1 MFNYFF
7 LSFEEVSE
15 VGHGTDRSL
24 LTNLVIV
31 IAVLSVLLIICSV
44 VGFTHRKITK
54 LITEKRKSRKLTV
67 QSTSTEMATV
77 EEMESPRPES
87 RTETITRDNDEV
99 FPYDVISAWT
109 DSNGL
114 YMSLRREGNDG
125 ELEDATQVARTDYTN
140 ISPSNRNDSAANCMY
155 APLIHTAGLQS
166 AREMKRPYVNV
177 DTIETSSD
185 M

>member
-1 MFNYFF
+1 M
-7 LSFEEVSE
+7 
-15 VGHGTDRSL
+15 
-24 LTNLVIV
+24 
-31 IAVLSVLLIICSV
+31 
-44 VGFTHRKITK
+44 
-54 LITEKRKSRKLTV
+54 

-87 RTETITRDNDEV
+87 RTEIITRDKDEV
-99 FPYDVISAWT
+99 FPYDVISTWT

-125 ELEDATQVARTDYTN
+125 ELEDATQVARADYTN
-140 ISPSNRNDSAANCMY
+140 ISPSNRNDSAANCVY
-155 APLIHTAGLQS
+155 APLIHTAGLQG
-166 AREMKRPYVNV
+166 AREMKSPYVNA

>member
-15 VGHGTDRSL
+15 VGTDRSL
-24 LTNLVIV
+24 STNLVTV

-99 FPYDVISAWT
+99 FPYDVISTWT

>member
-1 MFNYFF
+1 M
-7 LSFEEVSE
+7 
-15 VGHGTDRSL
+15 
-24 LTNLVIV
+24 
-31 IAVLSVLLIICSV
+31 
-44 VGFTHRKITK
+44 
-54 LITEKRKSRKLTV
+54 

-99 FPYDVISAWT
+99 FPYDVISTWT

-140 ISPSNRNDSAANCMY
+140 ISPCNRNDSVANCMY
-155 APLIHTAGLQS
+155 APLIHTTGLQG

-177 DTIETSSD
+177 DTIDTSSD